1 MQTSQYSVDQSLR
14 PWDMVHVYV
23 DYSPSDSARIEA
35 GVRAILTEPGA
46 KKAILIPLTPL
57 PNGIQYLAAAIRNSS
72 DERCVN
78 MVEYQLDMLPVTPKG
93 MRAIETPD
101 TVLAAF
107 PHIRFTAGHRG
118 RVNSKPLFWDILSE
132 LSELAYD
139 TISLSNPPH
148 MVVGGMGLGYDIY
161 ANSWYIRGA
170 VDKRMYKTD
179 MASRVEIALREVCGG
194 VRTVLLVPNPEFDFH
209 FMVIL
214 RNDTTINLVEVH
226 VAPQRDLFELELE
239 IIFQPQMALMFPGFQ
254 FTSVRLTDAEKQEVF
269 QAPVLQ
275 YYQAMS
281 DMHSLKHAM

>member
-1 MQTSQYSVDQSLR
+1 MQTSQYSVDQSPR
-14 PWDMVHVYV
+14 PWEMVRVFV

-101 TVLAAF
+101 TVLAVF
-107 PHIRFTAGHRG
+107 PHISFTAGHRG
-118 RVNSKPLFWDILSE
+118 RMNSKPLFWDILSE
-132 LSELAYD
+132 RSKLAYD

-179 MASRVEIALREVCGG
+179 MASRVEIALREVCRG
-194 VRTVLLVPNPEFDFH
+194 VRTVLLVPSPEFDFH

-254 FTSVRLTDAEKQEVF
+254 FTSVRLTDADKQEVF

>member
-1 MQTSQYSVDQSLR
+1 
-14 PWDMVHVYV
+14 MVHVYV

>member
-1 MQTSQYSVDQSLR
+1 MQTSQYSVDQSPR
-14 PWDMVHVYV
+14 PWEMVRVFV

-214 RNDTTINLVEVH
+214 RNDTAINLVEVH